1 VLAGAEGRHATTVR
15 RLSAGERADLTDGVG
30 TIAECVVKSA
40 RPGALELA
48 VLARRKEPAPDP
60 RVVIVQAIP
69 KGDRGE
75 LAVETMTEVGVDV
88 VVPWSAERCV
98 VRWRGDR
105 ADKGVARWRSTALAA
120 AKQSRRSW
128 FPQVTAVAGIAAV
141 AELVQAAALALLLDP
156 DAPQALAS
164 VATPTAGAGIGD
176 DGARDDGARDIGA
189 RDDGARDDGARD
201 DGARDDGGRDDG
213 GRDIVLV
220 VGPEGGISEQEAALL
235 TQAGA
240 IGARLGPTVL
250 RASSAGAVA
259 AALIMSSSGRWA

>member
-1 VLAGAEGRHATTVR
+1 VLVGAEGRHATTVR

-141 AELVQAAALALLLDP
+141 AELVQGAALALLLDP

-164 VATPTAGAGIGD
+164 VATPTTGAGIGD
-176 DGARDDGARDIGA
+176 DGASDDGA
-189 RDDGARDDGARD
+189 
-201 DGARDDGGRDDG
+201 
-213 GRDIVLV
+213 RDIVLV

>member
-1 VLAGAEGRHATTVR
+1 VLVGAEGRHATTVR

-141 AELVQAAALALLLDP
+141 AELVQGAALALLLDP

-176 DGARDDGARDIGA
+176 DGASDDGA
-189 RDDGARDDGARD
+189 
-201 DGARDDGGRDDG
+201 
-213 GRDIVLV
+213 RDIVLV